1 MVDKQHPSSRRVSQ
15 ERGDRKCSSPH
26 GSASS
31 GVCVTAETGWYSA
44 CQLPAS
50 CPPVCVLQALE
61 ACNYISQAPVRFCEW
76 EEAVRGGE
84 EAQGRETQH
93 FPLLQVTSQVAAAEV
108 ALGGGTSAASVH
120 ESLSV
125 HETSIGNAMSI

>member
-1 MVDKQHPSSRRVSQ
+1 MGDQQHPSSRRASQ
-15 ERGDRKCSSPH
+15 ERGDRECSSPR

-31 GVCVTAETGWYSA
+31 GVCVAAETGCCSA

-50 CPPVCVLQALE
+50 CPPFCVLQALE
-61 ACNYISQAPVRFCEW
+61 ACNYISQAPSRSCEW
-76 EEAVRGGE
+76 EEAVRGG

-93 FPLLQVTSQVAAAEV
+93 FPLPQSTSQVAAAEV

-125 HETSIGNAMSI
+125 HEMCIGNAVSI